1 MLHFFGIRNCVKLEI
16 PNKSIFRIIT
26 NSKTKKYITL
36 LDNLGLVNS
45 RERER
50 EDYLTWRHRTHKF
63 FKGTD
68 TYINTAQIEDLTF
81 HCDFDRLRGQNIFRL
96 PRKYTSSKGRHS
108 FKFYAP
114 RLWNILND
122 QLYMWCQYYKPSW
135 QCKSDNKRVFI
146 TYFMTV
152 FVLLF
157 YFILSL
163 KYTCDSSDEL
173 E

>member
-1 MLHFFGIRNCVKLEI
+1 MLHFFSVKNCVKRET
-16 PNKSIFRIIT
+16 PNKNIFRIIT
-26 NSKTKKYITL
+26 NCKTKKYKTL

-45 RERER
+45 QER

-68 TYINTAQIEDLTF
+68 IYTNIAQIMNLTF
-81 HCDFDRLRGQNIFRL
+81 YCDFDGLVGQNKFQL

-122 QLYMWCQYYKPSW
+122 
-135 QCKSDNKRVFI
+135 
-146 TYFMTV
+146 
-152 FVLLF
+152 LL
-157 YFILSL
+157 
-163 KYTCDSSDEL
+163 
-173 E
+173 